1 MIKQSVTRSS
11 SSHWAAMS
19 RAVIKPPASL
29 TRVLLR
35 EGDARRLL
43 MWLDGALKTVSGNRI
58 GLARPGLAS
67 TSAKKRL
74 L

>member
-1 MIKQSVTRSS
+1 M
-11 SSHWAAMS
+11 
-19 RAVIKPPASL
+19 KPPASL